1 VKTVRTVFIFLSL
14 ALGLESHAKTIE
26 VGSKKFTE
34 AVTLGEIIRQSIDST
49 GTPVAHRQE
58 LGGTRILWNALLSGD
73 IDIYVDYTGTISEE
87 ILKQAVNGQDDLQAK
102 LRSHGVGVLAPL
114 GFNNTYALGMRQD
127 VADKLQ
133 IKKISDLK
141 NHRDLRF
148 GMSSE
153 FKQRADG
160 WPGLQARYKLLHTD
174 LRGLDHDIAYRA
186 LQTEDIHITDLYS
199 TDAEISYYNLRIL
212 EDDLN
217 YFPNYQA
224 VILYRT
230 ELETTHPQVIESLK
244 KLTGAISAEDMTL
257 MNRKVK
263 IDHQTSSAVA
273 ADFLNNRFGT
283 HVTMES
289 DSRGERL
296 LQRTGEHLYLVLISL
311 FAAVMAGIPLGFV
324 AYSRRS
330 LGRLI
335 LGTVGIIQTIPALAL
350 LVVLIKP
357 LSLMGLRGIGNTP
370 ALIALF
376 LYSLLPIVRG
386 TFSGLEHIPLH
397 LRETAAVL
405 GLNKSLQLWRIQLP
419 LAMPSILNGIKTAA
433 VLNVGFATLGA
444 LVGAGGFGQA
454 ILTGIRLDDYS
465 LILEG
470 ALPAAGL
477 AVASQLIFD
486 WLDTKL
492 LSPGIR

>member
-1 VKTVRTVFIFLSL
+1 MDSMRSLIFLLSFIFLAEL
-14 ALGLESHAKTIE
+14 NAKPIE

-34 AVTLGEIIRQSIDST
+34 AVTLGEIIRQTINSAGAES
-49 GTPVAHRQE
+49 VHRQE

-73 IDIYVDYTGTISEE
+73 IDMYVDYTGTISEE
-87 ILKQAVNGQDDLQAK
+87 ILKQPVKDHTDLETK
-102 LRSHGVGVLAPL
+102 LRRYGVGVLPPL
-114 GFNNTYALGMRQD
+114 GFNNTYALGIKPD
-127 VADKLQ
+127 FSDKLQ

-141 NHRDLRF
+141 LHPELKF
-148 GMSSE
+148 GFSPE
-153 FKQRADG
+153 FRQRADG
-160 WPGLQARYKLLHTD
+160 WPGLKTRYGLPQTEVH
-174 LRGLDHDIAYRA
+174 GLDHDIAYRA
-186 LQTEDIHITDLYS
+186 LENEDIHLTDLYS

-212 EDDLN
+212 EDNLN
-217 YFPNYQA
+217 YFPGYQA

-230 ELETTHPQVIESLK
+230 ELEKTYPKVIEELK
-244 KLTGAISAEDMTL
+244 KLSGAISADEMIL

-263 IDHQTSSAVA
+263 IDHLGSSEVA
-273 ADFLNNRFGT
+273 AEFLNRKFGAN
-283 HVTMES
+283 VTNES
-289 DSRGERL
+289 VTRWQRL
-296 LQRTGEHLYLVLISL
+296 TQRTSEHLYLVLVSL
-311 FAAVMAGIPLGFV
+311 FLAVAAGIPLGFI
-324 AYSRRS
+324 AYDRRFI
-330 LGRLI
+330 GRII
-335 LGTVGIIQTIPALAL
+335 LGAVGIIQTIPALAL

-357 LSLMGLRGIGNTP
+357 LSLVGLRGIGNTP

-386 TFSGLEHIPLH
+386 TFSGLEQIPLQ

-405 GLNKSLQLWRIQLP
+405 GLSKKLQLWRIQLP
-419 LAMPSILNGIKTAA
+419 LAMPSILNGIKTAV

-444 LVGAGGFGQA
+444 LVGAGGFGQP

-477 AVASQLIFD
+477 AVVSQFIFD
-486 WLDTKL
+486 WLETKL